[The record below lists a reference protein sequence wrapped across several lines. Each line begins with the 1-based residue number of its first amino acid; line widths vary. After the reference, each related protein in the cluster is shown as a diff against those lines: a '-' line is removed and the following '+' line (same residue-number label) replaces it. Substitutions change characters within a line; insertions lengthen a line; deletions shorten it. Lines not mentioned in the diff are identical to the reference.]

1 MKFYVKEAQ
10 IVENVQKTAG
20 IKARDDVEEIL
31 SRNGFR
37 EILSVTES
45 QSRKSMGLFRT
56 IKYHKDLEKI
66 WNNSLKDLK
75 EGDELV
81 IQFPIVN
88 HTIFFNRVIKNLQNR
103 GVKIYLLIHDLET
116 MRWLKIS
123 DIPVKSKIRLNIE
136 ENNVLKS
143 VDGIISH
150 NQSMTERLTKLGFDN
165 NKIVNLELF
174 DYLIPNYDLSHSDI
188 RFEYSFPIV
197 IAGNLKKYK
206 AGYVYSL
213 PEKPNFNLYG
223 IGYEAN
229 ETDNTSYLGSFFPDE
244 LPLALKG
251 SFGLVWDGP
260 SSQTC
265 EGVHGDYLRINNP
278 HKTSLYLAAGLPV
291 IIWSGAAL
299 SSFILE
305 NKCGIVVDSLYQLQQ
320 VLSELEEEIYQELKS
335 NAELIGKRLRTGYY
349 TLNAIKNIEMM
360 RGEK

>member
-20 IKARDDVEEIL
+20 IKARDDVEEVL
-31 SRNGFR
+31 SRNGFS

-45 QSRKSMGLFRT
+45 QSRKNMGIFRT

-66 WNNSLKDLK
+66 WKNSLKNLK
-75 EGDELV
+75 KGDELV

-136 ENNVLKS
+136 ESSVLKS

-150 NQSMTERLTKLGFDN
+150 NPSMTERLVQLGFN
-165 NKIVNLELF
+165 KNKIVNLEIF
-174 DYLIPNYDLSHSDI
+174 DYLIPNYDIKHSELQ
-188 RFEYSFPIV
+188 FKHSSPIV

-206 AGYVYSL
+206 AGYIYTL
-213 PEKPNFNLYG
+213 PDKPTFNLYG

-229 ETDNTSYLGSFFPDE
+229 ETDNISYLGSFFPDE
-244 LPLALKG
+244 LPFVLKG

-260 SSQTC
+260 SPQTC

-278 HKTSLYLAAGLPV
+278 HKTSLYLAAGIPV

-305 NKCGIVVDSLYQLQQ
+305 NKCGIVVDSLYQLQKI
-320 VLSELEEEIYQELKS
+320 LSEVEEDFYQELKN
-335 NAELIGKRLRTGYY
+335 NAELIGERLRNGYY
-349 TLNAIKNIEMM
+349 TLNAIQNIETM

>member
-31 SRNGFR
+31 SKNDFR

-45 QSRKSMGLFRT
+45 QNRKKMGFFRT

-66 WNNSLKDLK
+66 WKNSLKNLQK
-75 EGDELV
+75 GDELV
-81 IQFPIVN
+81 LQFPIVN
-88 HTIFFNRVIKNLQNR
+88 HTIFFNRVIKNLRKR

-116 MRWLKIS
+116 MRWFKIS
-123 DIPVKSKIRLNIE
+123 NIPLKSKIRLNIE
-136 ENNVLKS
+136 ESSILKS

-150 NQSMTERLTKLGFDN
+150 NPLMTERLVKLGFDN
-165 NKIVNLELF
+165 NKIVNLEIF
-174 DYLIPNYDLSHSDI
+174 DYLIPNYDINHSDI
-188 RFEYSFPIV
+188 RFECSSPIV

-206 AGYVYSL
+206 AGYVYNL
-213 PEKPNFNLYG
+213 PKKPHFNLYG

-229 ETDNTSYLGSFFPDE
+229 ETDNVLYLGSFFPDE
-244 LPLALKG
+244 LPFVLKG

-305 NKCGIVVDSLYQLQQ
+305 NNCGIVVDSLYELQRKI
-320 VLSELEEEIYQELKS
+320 SELEEDFYQELKS
-335 NAELIGKRLRTGYY
+335 NAELIGKRLRSGYY
-349 TLNAIKNIEMM
+349 TLNAIQNLEMM
-360 RGEK
+360 RGKN